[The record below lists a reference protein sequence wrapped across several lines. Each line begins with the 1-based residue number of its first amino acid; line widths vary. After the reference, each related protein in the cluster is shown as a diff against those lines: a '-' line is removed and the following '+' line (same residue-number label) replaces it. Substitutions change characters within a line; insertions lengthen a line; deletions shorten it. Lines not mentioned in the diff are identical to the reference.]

1 MTLETGSRAYSEV
14 LPPGKRALL
23 SDLSRIA
30 GLPAASDA
38 NFTWPVV
45 IVGAGPSGT
54 AAAIVLRRRNVP
66 VLLLDRHGA
75 PREKVCGDGLIADS
89 HDALRALG
97 VLEQVMAVGFSTR
110 AGHIVSPSGFET
122 IVTAD
127 FTTLERHF
135 LDGILLREAIRQG
148 ATFRVANVRSVD
160 RRHDGFALR
169 LDGANGPVQARCL
182 VIASGAG
189 APCWPGPES
198 PPSAVAARCY
208 IRSAVP
214 KAEMFMSFRKAVP
227 NGYGWVFPLGSDV
240 YNVGVI
246 QFRSANGRPRRL
258 NELFRTF
265 VEGEP
270 VVSALWKAAS
280 PLTRL
285 KGAPLRCGLD
295 AVAAAPAEAT
305 MAIGERCATTFPF
318 TGEGIGKALQSGILA
333 AEEMIAALDDGRP
346 HAAGSAYA
354 ERLVRELGPSYRGYA
369 LAQKWLSRPWMHDV
383 VVRRVDKSAF
393 MRAVATGVITGSA
406 RADQLFSVRNVV
418 RSFWK

>member
-1 MTLETGSRAYSEV
+1 M

-23 SDLSRIA
+23 SDLSHMT
-30 GLPAASDA
+30 GLPAAGDGK
-38 NFTWPVV
+38 FTWPVV

-66 VLLLDRHGA
+66 VLLLDRHRA

-97 VLEQVMAVGFSTR
+97 MLEQVMAVGFSTR

-122 IVTAD
+122 TITAD

-148 ATFRVANVRSVD
+148 ATFRVGNVRAVE
-160 RRHDGFALR
+160 RRHDGFGLR
-169 LDGANGPVQARCL
+169 LDGANELVQARCL

-189 APCWPGPES
+189 APCWPATES
-198 PPSAVAARCY
+198 PSSAVAARCY
-208 IRSAVP
+208 IRSSVS
-214 KAEMFMSFRKAVP
+214 KAEMFMSFSRAVP
-227 NGYGWVFPLGSDV
+227 DGYGWLFPLGNYV

-246 QFRSANGRPRRL
+246 RFRTARQRPRRL
-258 NELFRTF
+258 NEVFRTF
-265 VEGEP
+265 VEREP
-270 VVSALWKAAS
+270 VVSTLWKAAS

-295 AVAAAPAEAT
+295 PVAAAPAEAT

-318 TGEGIGKALQSGILA
+318 TGEGIGKALQSGIIA
-333 AEEMIAALDDGRP
+333 AEEMIAALDCGRP
-346 HAAGSAYA
+346 HAAGPAYS
-354 ERLVRELGPSYRGYA
+354 ERLSRELGPSYKGYA
-369 LAQKWLSRPWMHDV
+369 LAQKWLSRPWMHDI
-383 VVRRVDKSAF
+383 VVRRVDKSPF
-393 MRAVATGVITGSA
+393 MRAAATGVIAGSA